1 MEEHLESTN
10 IVKNKNVII
19 ARPVKIEKIGKQ
31 DVYNMEVKDLHNYI
45 ANGIVVHNCRYI
57 IMEFKLSGRC
67 PVV

>member
-1 MEEHLESTN
+1 MGEHLESTN

-19 ARPVKIEKIGKQ
+19 ARPVKVEKIGKQ

-57 IMEFKLSGRC
+57 IMEFKLSGRA

>member
-10 IVKNKNVII
+10 IAKNKNVII
-19 ARPVKIEKIGKQ
+19 ARPVKVEKIGKQ

-57 IMEFKLSGRC
+57 IMEFKLSGRA